1 MVPAVGDSDLV
12 ARRAEQPPSLATL
25 IREGDPDAVAGFYDG
40 RAGSVREY
48 CASLCPAALVDEATL
63 AAFVDFLG
71 RLENADDDA
80 DVDELVLQA
89 TRTSAAG
96 RLRIVG
102 PPSTVG
108 RLLGRGAQAGN
119 QPECQSMPELLAAQA
134 NGELPAEQHGHRQ
147 HLKRCRVCQVTAAR
161 LGEAEWAFIRQPEGQ
176 PGPDVRRRWLEIA
189 ARPGEPII

>member
-1 MVPAVGDSDLV
+1 MVPAVGDSDL
-12 ARRAEQPPSLATL
+12 AGRRAERPPSLAAL

-48 CASLCPAALVDEATL
+48 CATLCPAGLVDAATL

-71 RLENADDDA
+71 RLENAGDDA

-102 PPSTVG
+102 PTSAVD
-108 RLLGRGAQAGN
+108 RLLGRGGQAGN
-119 QPECQSMPELLAAQA
+119 QPECQSMPELLAAEA
-134 NGELPAEQHGHRQ
+134 NGELPAEQHGHRE
-147 HLKRCRVCQVTAAR
+147 HLEDCRVCRVTEAR
-161 LGEAEWAFIRQPEGQ
+161 LREAEWAFIRQPEGQ
-176 PGPDVRRRWLEIA
+176 PGLDVRRRWLEIA
-189 ARPGEPII
+189 ARRGEPIV

>member
-1 MVPAVGDSDLV
+1 VGESELV
-12 ARRAEQPPSLATL
+12 GRRAGPPPSLAAL
-25 IREGDPDAVAGFYDG
+25 IRDGDPDAAAGFYDG

-48 CASLCPAALVDEATL
+48 CASLCPAGLVDEATL

-71 RLENADDDA
+71 RLEHAGEDA

-102 PPSTVG
+102 PRSALG
-108 RLLGRGAQAGN
+108 RLLGRGGQPGN
-119 QPECQSMPELLAAQA
+119 QPECQSMPELLAAEA
-134 NGELPAEQHGHRQ
+134 NGELPAEQRGHRQ
-147 HLKRCRVCQVTAAR
+147 HLQHCAVCKVTAAR
-161 LGEAEWAFIRQPEGQ
+161 LREAEWAFIRQPDGQ

-189 ARPGEPII
+189 ARRGGAII